1 LGIASVAVPT
11 VAQAA
16 GSNLQAQDTAI
27 QAGSVSI
34 TTDAVAS
41 STPLTG
47 LRQWQFSLGNSG
59 TSPASGATIA
69 VHTLNTGPALNNAAQ
84 FGFSAQLN
92 PPFLGPPTTPT
103 PVTCTTPTA
112 TDESCGPASV
122 AASGGQLMVSTGSA
136 RPGQPVPGVPT
147 NFTPGFDSA
156 RNGTI
161 GGQWMVP
168 ATLSQA
174 AFPQNGDIMVSLRGN
189 FQQTAGAQI
198 TTGNVPVPACTPGVF
213 NPTACSESQFQ
224 PGGQGSCNGAGA
236 WFLAVHNAQS
246 ATTYTFATRQD
257 PCASGKPVVDITAG
271 SFSPPTSPTTADSV
285 AIPDP
290 NLGTITFTVSAAA
303 AGSPANS
310 FNTATNNQVQL
321 EYQGVAP
328 ACPPNCGGPGAN
340 LQAQDTNILSGPPQ
354 NLDAVPATQSITGVR
369 QWQFMLQNFGNSQV
383 TGATIAI
390 HSNGPALNNAAQ
402 FSFSANV
409 FGPFSGP
416 PTPPSPVTCQ
426 APTATD
432 ETCGPAS
439 TPLTGGGGNLQV
451 LTGAAPPGQ
460 PSPGVP
466 TTFTTGFDSSRTGT
480 VGGAWTVPVSLT
492 QARFPQ
498 GGDIMV
504 NLRGNFVQGSGA
516 QVTSASGPVPAC
528 APGVFNPTACSE
540 SQFQP
545 GGQGSCNGAGAWFLA
560 VHNGQSATTYTFAA
574 QQDPCATGKP
584 IVDITAGTF
593 SPPGAPTTANTVTI
607 PDPNLGTTGAIAY
620 TVDAATGANAP
631 NSFNTT
637 TNEQV
642 RLEYQGVAPACPPN
656 CGGPGASLQAQDT
669 SIQGASVGTA
679 VDAVTGG
686 TSLNG
691 ARQWQLSVANFGSN
705 PVNGA
710 TISVHSNGP
719 ALNNAAEFGFSA
731 RVFGP
736 FGQPGQPTPVPC
748 AAPTASDET
757 CGPAGSPLVSGG
769 GRLAVFTGSPGQLS
783 PGVPTTFTLGFD
795 SQRNHG
801 ANGLWS
807 VPVTLT
813 DASRFSQGAD
823 IFVSLGGN
831 FLSAGSQVTMN
842 GTALAQCTP
851 GPPSS
856 TACAFPAGFQPGG
869 ATDCGG
875 TSFLGIQRAQPNTT
889 YVFSAQQGAC
899 ATGKPVVDIA
909 VSSGFAPNCCTTAD
923 TAVITDPNLGTIT
936 FSANPSNPPNSFG
949 TGTNS
954 LIHIRYL
961 GTTSTTVSSSAN
973 PSQFGQSVAFSAAV
987 SPVPDGG
994 TVQFSIDGSL
1004 VGSPA
1009 PIDRATGSA
1018 SGPVIASLLP
1028 ETHTIG
1034 ATYTGDTNF
1043 SPSTGSIVQTVSCS
1057 NAVTASV
1064 NGDLTVSNGTST
1076 CTSGTPITVSGNI
1089 TVQAGGALFL
1099 SGATVHGGI
1108 TADGAAE
1115 LVLCRNQVD
1124 GAVSVMNG
1132 AGFVLLGDGGE
1143 DGCPANSLHGIVT
1156 VAQNRAGFEVSG
1168 NSITGS
1174 MTVNANTVNAGA
1186 RTEDGGLA
1194 GNVVEGNAIT
1204 GSLGCTGDTPAAT
1217 AEGIANTASGGGSGE
1232 CLVSNPPPPPGPRPR
1247 SLPSTG
1253 GLTPAR
1259 ILDTRDG
1266 TGGVPAAALGPG
1278 SALDVQIAGRGGV
1291 PAAGISAVI
1300 LNVTVTGGTA
1310 PGYLV
1315 VYQKGIA
1322 RPRASNLNWV
1332 AGQTVANLVEVP
1344 LSADGKVT
1352 VFNSQGSSNVIFDVT
1367 GFVAMPDQSPGPD
1380 GLYNP
1385 LVPARLL
1392 DTRTGTGGATRVA
1405 PGGTV
1410 SLQVT
1415 GRGNVPATGVSAVVL
1430 NVTATNPSGSS
1441 YVTVWPDGA
1450 PRPLASSLNF
1460 VAGQTVP
1467 NRVIVAVGAG
1477 GKVDLYNFAGNVDL
1491 VVDVGGYFTDA
1502 TAGGTGSRFN
1512 ALTSARL
1519 LDTRDGTGG
1528 VSSAVGAGGMLAV
1541 QVAGQKGVPAMTA
1554 AIPPTAVVLNVTVTN
1569 PTAAGYLTV
1578 WPDGNGQPLASD
1590 LNFGKGQ
1597 TRANLVVVKVGANG
1611 KVDLFSLAG
1620 STDVVIDVVGW
1631 YG

>member
-1 LGIASVAVPT
+1 MKFLRPLVVVLSTSLGIASFATPAVAAP
-11 VAQAA
+11 
-16 GSNLQAQDTAI
+16 GSNLFAQDTAI
-27 QAGSVSI
+27 QAGSVPI
-34 TTDAVAS
+34 TTDAIAS
-41 STPLTG
+41 ATSISG
-47 LRQWQFSLGNSG
+47 LKQWQFSLGNSG

-92 PPFLGPPTTPT
+92 PPFLGQQTTPT
-103 PVTCTTPTA
+103 SVTCTPPTA
-112 TDESCGPASV
+112 TDESCGPATV

-136 RPGQPVPGVPT
+136 PPSQPVPGVPT
-147 NFTPGFDSA
+147 SFTPGFDSA
-156 RNGTI
+156 RNGTL
-161 GGQWMVP
+161 GGQWLVP
-168 ATLSQA
+168 VTLSQA
-174 AFPQNGDIMVSLRGN
+174 RFPNGDIMVNLRGN
-189 FQQTAGAQI
+189 FQSAGAQV
-198 TTGNVPVPACTPGVF
+198 TTNGQAVPACTPGVF
-213 NPTACSESQFQ
+213 NSTACSESQFQ
-224 PGGQGSCNGAGA
+224 PGGQGSCNGAGG
-236 WFLAVHNAQS
+236 WFLAVHNAQP
-246 ATTYTFATRQD
+246 ATTYTFAASQD

-285 AIPDP
+285 PIQDP
-290 NLGTITFTVSAAA
+290 NLGTITFAVNPAA
-303 AGSPANS
+303 AGSPPNS
-310 FNTATNNQVQL
+310 FNIATNNQVQL

-328 ACPPNCGGPGAN
+328 ACPPNCGGPGA
-340 LQAQDTNILSGPPQ
+340 
-354 NLDAVPATQSITGVR
+354 
-369 QWQFMLQNFGNSQV
+369 
-383 TGATIAI
+383 
-390 HSNGPALNNAAQ
+390 
-402 FSFSANV
+402 
-409 FGPFSGP
+409 
-416 PTPPSPVTCQ
+416 
-426 APTATD
+426 
-432 ETCGPAS
+432 
-439 TPLTGGGGNLQV
+439 
-451 LTGAAPPGQ
+451 
-460 PSPGVP
+460 
-466 TTFTTGFDSSRTGT
+466 
-480 VGGAWTVPVSLT
+480 
-492 QARFPQ
+492 
-498 GGDIMV
+498 
-504 NLRGNFVQGSGA
+504 
-516 QVTSASGPVPAC
+516 
-528 APGVFNPTACSE
+528 
-540 SQFQP
+540 
-545 GGQGSCNGAGAWFLA
+545 
-560 VHNGQSATTYTFAA
+560 
-574 QQDPCATGKP
+574 
-584 IVDITAGTF
+584 
-593 SPPGAPTTANTVTI
+593 
-607 PDPNLGTTGAIAY
+607 
-620 TVDAATGANAP
+620 
-631 NSFNTT
+631 
-637 TNEQV
+637 
-642 RLEYQGVAPACPPN
+642 
-656 CGGPGASLQAQDT
+656 SLQAQDT
-669 SIQGASVGTA
+669 RIQAASVGTT

-686 TSLNG
+686 TGLDG
-691 ARQWQLSVANFGSN
+691 MRQWQFSLANFGTN
-705 PVNGA
+705 PVTGA

-719 ALNNAAEFGFSA
+719 ALNTAAEFGFSA

-736 FGQPGQPTPVPC
+736 FGQPGQPTPVAC
-748 AAPTASDET
+748 APPTASDET

-795 SQRNHG
+795 SQRNG

-813 DASRFSQGAD
+813 DSSRFSQGAD
-823 IFVSLGGN
+823 IFVSLRGN
-831 FLSAGSQVTMN
+831 FLSGTGQVTVN
-842 GTALAQCTP
+842 GTAVAQCTA

-856 TACAFPAGFQPGG
+856 TACAFPAGFQAGS

-875 TSFLGIQRAQPNTT
+875 TSFLGIQGAQLNTT
-889 YVFSAQQGAC
+889 YIFSAQQGAC

-909 VSSGFAPNCCTTAD
+909 VSSGAGQNCCTTAD
-923 TAVITDPNLGTIT
+923 SAAITDPNLGTIT
-936 FSANPSNPPNSFG
+936 FSANPSNPVNTFG

-954 LIHIRYL
+954 LIHLRYM

-973 PSQFGQSVAFSAAV
+973 PSQFGQSVAFSATV

-994 TVQFSIDGSL
+994 TVQFSIDGNV
-1004 VGSPA
+1004 VGSPV
-1009 PIDRATGSA
+1009 PVDQATGSA
-1018 SGPVIASLLP
+1018 SGPVTASLLP
-1028 ETHTIG
+1028 GTHTIG
-1034 ATYTGDTNF
+1034 AAYSGDTSF
-1043 SPSTGSIVQTVSCS
+1043 GPSAGSVVQAVNCSTVLSA
-1057 NAVTASV
+1057 NV
-1064 NGDLTVSNGTST
+1064 NGDLSVAAGTST
-1076 CTSGTPITVSGNI
+1076 CTSGSPITVNGNI

-1099 SGATVHGGI
+1099 NGATVHGGI

-1115 LVLCRNQVD
+1115 LVLCGSLVD
-1124 GAVSVMNG
+1124 GATSVMNS

-1143 DGCPANSLHGIVT
+1143 DGCSANSLHGSVT
-1156 VAQNRAGFEVSG
+1156 VAQNRAGFEASG

-1174 MTVNANTVNAGA
+1174 MTVNANTVSAGA

-1232 CLVSNPPPPPGPRPR
+1232 CVVSNPPPPPGPRPR

-1291 PAAGISAVI
+1291 PATGISAVI
-1300 LNVTVTGGTA
+1300 LNVTVTGTTA

-1322 RPRASNLNWV
+1322 RPLASNLNWV

-1344 LSADGKVT
+1344 ISADGKVT

-1367 GFVAMPDQSPGPD
+1367 GFVSTPDQSPGPD
-1380 GLYNP
+1380 GLFNP

-1392 DTRTGTGGATRVA
+1392 DTRTGMGGATRVA
-1405 PGGTV
+1405 AGGTV

-1430 NVTATNPSGSS
+1430 NVTAINPTASS

-1450 PRPLASSLNF
+1450 PQPLASSLNF
-1460 VAGQTVP
+1460 VAGQIVP

-1477 GKVDLYNFAGNVDL
+1477 GKVDLSNFVGNVDL

-1512 ALTSARL
+1512 ALTPARL

-1528 VSSAVGAGGMLAV
+1528 VSSAVGAGGTLAV

-1569 PTAAGYLTV
+1569 PTAEGYLTV

-1590 LNFGKGQ
+1590 LNFGRGQ
-1597 TRANLVVVKVGANG
+1597 TRANLVVVKVGADG

>member
-1 LGIASVAVPT
+1 V
-11 VAQAA
+11 AA
-16 GSNLQAQDTAI
+16 GSNLFAQDTAI

-34 TTDAVAS
+34 TTDAVTT
-41 STPLTG
+41 STSLTG

-69 VHTLNTGPALNNAAQ
+69 VHSNGPALNNAAQ

-92 PPFLGPPTTPT
+92 PPFAGTPT
-103 PVTCTTPTA
+103 PPTPVSCTQPTA
-112 TDESCGPASV
+112 ADVSCGPASV
-122 AASGGQLMVSTGSA
+122 AQGGGQLMVFTGSA
-136 RPGQPVPGVPT
+136 PPGQLAPGVPT
-147 NFTPGFDSA
+147 SFTPGFDSA

-161 GGQWMVP
+161 GGQWSVP
-168 ATLSQA
+168 VTLTA
-174 AFPQNGDIMVSLRGN
+174 ASFPQGGDIMVNLRGN
-189 FQQTAGAQI
+189 FQQSAGAQV
-198 TTGNVPVPACTPGVF
+198 TTTSGPVTACTPGVF
-213 NPTACSESQFQ
+213 STAACSQSQFQ
-224 PGGQGSCNGAGA
+224 PGGQGSCNGAGG
-236 WFLAVHNAQS
+236 WFLAVHSAQS
-246 ATTYTFATRQD
+246 ATTYTFAARQD
-257 PCASGKPVVDITAG
+257 PCSSGKPVVDITAS
-271 SFSPPTSPTTADSV
+271 SFSRPTSPTTADSV
-285 AIPDP
+285 AIQDP
-290 NLGTITFTVSAAA
+290 NLGAITFTVSAAA

-310 FNTATNNQVQL
+310 FNTATNNQTQL

-354 NLDAVPATQSITGVR
+354 NLDAVTATQSITGMR

-416 PTPPSPVTCQ
+416 PPPSPVTCQ
-426 APTATD
+426 APTAID
-432 ETCGPAS
+432 ETCGPAG
-439 TPLTGGGGNLQV
+439 TPLTSGGGNLQV
-451 LTGAAPPGQ
+451 STGTAQPGQ

-466 TTFTTGFDSSRTGT
+466 TSFTTGFDSSRTGT

-504 NLRGNFVQGSGA
+504 NLRGNFVQASGA
-516 QVTSASGPVPAC
+516 QVTTASGPVPAC
-528 APGVFNPTACSE
+528 NPGVFNPTACSE

-593 SPPGAPTTANTVTI
+593 SPPGAPTTANSVTI

-620 TVDAATGANAP
+620 TVDAATGTNAP

-656 CGGPGASLQAQDT
+656 CGGPGASLQAEDSTTQAAT
-669 SIQGASVGTA
+669 VGAA
-679 VDAVTGG
+679 FDAVTGG
-686 TSLNG
+686 TSLSG
-691 ARQWQLSVANFGSN
+691 LRQWQLTLLNFGTSS
-705 PVNGA
+705 VNGA
-710 TISVHSNGP
+710 TIAVHSTGP
-719 ALNNAAEFGFSA
+719 ALNNAAQFAFSA
-731 RVFGP
+731 SVFGP
-736 FGQPGQPTPVPC
+736 FGQPGPPTLVTCSP
-748 AAPTASDET
+748 PTLTDET
-757 CGPAGSPLVSGG
+757 CGPAGSPLLSGG
-769 GRLAVFTGSPGQLS
+769 GRLAVFTGSAAPGQPG
-783 PGVPTTFTLGFD
+783 PGVPTTFTPGFD
-795 SQRNHG
+795 SQRQG
-801 ANGLWS
+801 TVGGQWS
-807 VPVTLT
+807 TSVSLT
-813 DASRFSQGAD
+813 DATRYGQGAE
-823 IFVSLGGN
+823 IFVNLDGN
-831 FLSAGSQVTMN
+831 FLANTGQVTVN
-842 GTALAQCTP
+842 GTVVAQCSPSTP
-851 GPPSS
+851 PSAACTGPPH
-856 TACAFPAGFQPGG
+856 FNLGG
-869 ATDCGG
+869 SGSCGG
-875 TSFLGIQRAQPNTT
+875 SWFFNLHGALLSTTTSPNQ

-899 ATGKPVVDIA
+899 ATGKPVVDITA
-909 VSSGFAPNCCTTAD
+909 RSSSPPNCCRTAD
-923 TAVITDPNLGTIT
+923 SAVITDPNLGTIT
-936 FSANPSNPPNSFG
+936 YSVNASTPANSFG
-949 TGTNS
+949 TGMDSSVHLHYAT
-954 LIHIRYL
+954 R
-961 GTTSTTVSSSAN
+961 STTTTALSSSAN
-973 PSQFGQSVAFSAAV
+973 PSSFGQSVAFTATI

-994 TVQFSIDGSL
+994 TVQFSIDGNV
-1004 VGSPA
+1004 VGAPA
-1009 PIDRATGSA
+1009 PVDATTGRAT
-1018 SGPVIASLLP
+1018 GPVIASLLP
-1028 ETHTIG
+1028 GSHTIG
-1034 ATYTGDTNF
+1034 AAYSGDPNF
-1043 SPSTGSIVQTVSCS
+1043 SPSTDSLVQMVNCS
-1057 NAVTASV
+1057 TKLVADVP
-1064 NGDLTVSNGTST
+1064 GDLPVAAGT
-1076 CTSGTPITVSGNI
+1076 CTSAGAITVNGNI
-1089 TVQAGGALFL
+1089 TIQAGGALFL
-1099 SGATVHGGI
+1099 NGTTVHGGI
-1108 TADGAAE
+1108 TSTEAAGAAE
-1115 LVLCRNQVD
+1115 LALCGSLVD
-1124 GAVSVMNG
+1124 GAVTVMNSS
-1132 AGFVLLGDGGE
+1132 GFVLLGDGGE
-1143 DGCPANSLHGIVT
+1143 DGCPANSLHGSVT
-1156 VAQNRAGFEVSG
+1156 IAQNRAGFEVSG
-1168 NSITGS
+1168 NSIAGS
-1174 MTVNANTVNAGA
+1174 MTVNANSVSTGA

-1247 SLPSTG
+1247 ALPSTG

-1266 TGGVPAAALGPG
+1266 TGGVPAAALEPS

-1291 PAAGISAVI
+1291 PATGISAVI
-1300 LNVTVTGGTA
+1300 LNVTVTGTTA
-1310 PGYLV
+1310 SGYLV

-1322 RPRASNLNWV
+1322 RPLASNLNWV

-1344 LSADGKVT
+1344 ISADGKVT

-1367 GFVAMPDQSPGPD
+1367 GYVSTPDLSPGPD
-1380 GLYNP
+1380 GLFNP

-1392 DTRTGTGGATRVA
+1392 DTRTGMGGATRVA
-1405 PGGTV
+1405 AGGTV

-1430 NVTATNPSGSS
+1430 NVTATNATASS
-1441 YVTVWPDGA
+1441 YITVWPDGA

-1477 GKVDLYNFAGNVDL
+1477 GKVDLYNFAGSVDL

-1512 ALTSARL
+1512 ALTTARL

-1528 VSSAVGAGGMLAV
+1528 VSSAIGAGGTLAM

-1554 AIPPTAVVLNVTVTN
+1554 ATPPTAVVLNVTVTN
-1569 PTAAGYLTV
+1569 PTAGSYLTV

-1611 KVDLFSLAG
+1611 KVDLSNLAG
-1620 STDVVIDVVGW
+1620 STDVIIDVVGW
-1631 YG
+1631 YI